1 MQPATFEPKI
11 PPNVGSRRKGQG
23 NGVYIGISTAITAFI
38 IATVII
44 MGFLIYRRNRSRML
58 PRSRSASQETKI
70 SVVSPHTTSP
80 SEEEDTIKRSPMY
93 VPDYG
98 IPLWDDEVENGP
110 VYAVIQFPDS
120 KALEEDD
127 GEHFYYYV
135 DEAVRIDEE
144 GGGTPKNFD
153 ENHIYAKV
161 KRRKDNSRDMSD
173 LVNLKENSGCSDDGN
188 GALLEF
194 LGPYVRGANAM
205 ELLECTSEKSVHLTL
220 EECFSDTLR
229 RRSNDLECEDGP
241 IFEIVDGSGQYQAIS
256 SEALMCYTLN
266 ESELDEQN
274 NNNWKSIT
282 GKTLEEL
289 QERDRPTTEKPGL
302 DPEKSCLDGKPKN
315 APFCNFFEEICPTGT
330 PSFSRRTI
338 RDKDGPI
345 YFHLRRLKSNH
356 SKATRIQPKW
366 RNEDCKTEGDKSGA
380 GGDENSDPIYARAPV
395 FYKLKTSGSDEQND
409 NNSTVTIEQAFNQLE
424 DRYLKTPEEASNN
437 SREKQGLICDSTGQ
451 EDSGANISL
460 GGIEP
465 TAFKTLALS
474 SPDGPMYVHLR
485 RLKSNHSKATRI
497 PVQLEEETPSCDE
510 EIQTDS
516 DDGHYESISIYQR
529 APVLYALNRSDA
541 KEKNNSDTMFTIEQ
555 AFDELEDSYLQK
567 HEESGDNPLEQPSRL
582 LKTSCLHRDKTKGS
596 STTNEPVQNPLEEVS
611 KGLSKFQPLSNHDG
625 PIYFHLRRFKSN
637 HSKATRIR
645 PREGEPQCSVDQ
657 NGEDADK
664 GREKEPIYERA
675 PVFYN
680 LKTNGSHKQ
689 KENSMVT
696 IEEAFDK
703 LEDRYLNNPEVSKNS
718 LERREPTHQT
728 CSLDGTSENDST
740 GTEQLESGFLEFL
753 SNSETP
759 AFKTLSNHDGPVYFH
774 MRRLKS
780 NYSKAT
786 RIPSRLDDEAE
797 DGAQEEENDTEEG
810 HYETIP
816 IYTRAPA
823 FYTLK
828 RPEPGEKN
836 NNEAVYTI
844 EQAFDKLEG
853 RYLQKHEEPETAS
866 LKVTNTEQTKDSSAN
881 NEVVQNFLEELQG
894 KEPSKFQSLSDHD
907 GPIYFHLRRFKSNH
921 SKATRVRPRL
931 EGESEGSVV
940 GNEKSKGSDEDTEKD
955 HIYAR
960 APVFYNL
967 KRSGSDKQTN
977 NNTMFTIEQAFD
989 QLEDRYLKG
998 SEQAESTSPEG
1009 PVVMLKSRCLG
1020 RKNIKGSGF
1029 PSELVDNNPF
1039 KEDPA
1044 ENGIPAFP
1052 PLSNHDGP
1060 VYFHLRRLK
1069 SNHSK
1074 VTRIQ
1079 PTGEDEPVYSTIAEK
1094 YLKGAEGDEP
1104 SNKEDT
1110 DDDQSSDELDD
1121 DIFLAQYLE
1130 RTEGADYLQR
1140 PVFYTLETFCSKTLE
1155 KKKTSDSKC

>member
-1 MQPATFEPKI
+1 
-11 PPNVGSRRKGQG
+11 
-23 NGVYIGISTAITAFI
+23 
-38 IATVII
+38 
-44 MGFLIYRRNRSRML
+44 
-58 PRSRSASQETKI
+58 
-70 SVVSPHTTSP
+70 
-80 SEEEDTIKRSPMY
+80 MY

-144 GGGTPKNFD
+144 GGGTPTNFD

-161 KRRKDNSRDMSD
+161 KRRKDNWRDMSD

-194 LGPYVRGANAM
+194 LGPYVRGPNAT

-229 RRSNDLECEDGP
+229 RCSNDLECEDGP
-241 IFEIVDGSGQYQAIS
+241 IFEIVDGSGQHQAIS

-289 QERDRPTTEKPGL
+289 QERERSTTEKPGL

-356 SKATRIQPKW
+356 SKATRIQPEW

-424 DRYLKTPEEASNN
+424 DRYLKAPEEASNN
-437 SREKQGLICDSTGQ
+437 SREKQGLIYDSTGQ

-497 PVQLEEETPSCDE
+497 LAQLEDETPSCDE

-516 DDGHYESISIYQR
+516 DDGHYESISIYKR
-529 APVLYALNRSDA
+529 APVLYALNSSDA

-567 HEESGDNPLEQPSRL
+567 HEESGDNPLEQPNRL
-582 LKTSCLHRDKTKGS
+582 LKTGCLQRDKTKGS
-596 STTNEPVQNPLEEVS
+596 LTTNEAVQNPLEEVS

-703 LEDRYLNNPEVSKNS
+703 LEDRYLNNPEVSKNP
-718 LERREPTHQT
+718 LERQEPTHQT
-728 CSLDGTSENDST
+728 CSLDGTTENDST

-797 DGAQEEENDTEEG
+797 DGAQEEENETEEG

-836 NNEAVYTI
+836 NSEAVYTI

-866 LKVTNTEQTKDSSAN
+866 LKMTNTEQTKDSSAN

-931 EGESEGSVV
+931 EGESESSVV

-967 KRSGSDKQTN
+967 KRSGSDKQNN

-1155 KKKTSDSKC
+1155 KKKISDSKC